1 MSQRILIFVN
11 RMFCFV
17 LIDIENRIIAEE
29 RQIDDLDIKM
39 TKLLKKKR

>member
-1 MSQRILIFVN
+1 MSQRICIFVN

-17 LIDIENRIIAEE
+17 LIDIENRIIINEI
-29 RQIDDLDIKM
+29 QIDDIDNKM